1 MTDNTL
7 HYLHF
12 GTIMSDNFNTFINH
26 IEPNYWRELC
36 VKEGKLHHFERG
48 EEFAKVGEVACY
60 IGYVK
65 SGSLKYVAYSPDG
78 TEHVVGMV
86 FEGEFVADYP
96 FSLFGTK
103 AMESIIAATP
113 CEIHCL
119 PVRKVIKQMENDA
132 RVKDI
137 VLRSAEAVFSTVYER
152 YINLHC
158 KTPQQ
163 RYEELV
169 RRHHDLFSHF
179 SLKDIASFLNITPI
193 HLSRIRKKSR

>member
-1 MTDNTL
+1 
-7 HYLHF
+7 
-12 GTIMSDNFNTFINH
+12 MSDNFNTFINH
-26 IEPNYWRELC
+26 IEPDFWREIC
-36 VKEGKLHHFERG
+36 VNEGNLVHYNRG
-48 EEFAKVGEVACY
+48 AEFVNIGNVARY
-60 IGYVK
+60 IGYLK
-65 SGSLKYVAYSPDG
+65 SGTMKYVAYSPDG

-103 AMESIIAATP
+103 AMVSIIAVTP
-113 CEIHCL
+113 CEIYCF
-119 PVRKVIKQMENDA
+119 PVRKVIEQMENDA

-158 KTPQQ
+158 KSPQQ

-169 RRHHDLFSHF
+169 KRHPDLFSHF
-179 SLKDIASFLNITPI
+179 TLKDIASFLNITPI
-193 HLSRIRKKSR
+193 HLSRIRKI